1 MPKLYSA
8 RIILAALKRAGFTIV
23 SQKGSHIKLYKR
35 QGNKPLTV
43 IVPNHKEIAIG
54 TFNSI
59 LHQAEITRKELEKY
73 IKLKDK
79 FQQNLLT

>member
-8 RIILAALKRAGFTIV
+8 KTVISALQRAGFSQV
-23 SQKGSHIKLYKR
+23 SQRGSHIKLHKR
-35 QGNKPLTV
+35 RVDKTFTA

-59 LHQAEITRKELEKY
+59 LKQAGMPKKDFEKF
-73 IKLKDK
+73 IK
-79 FQQNLLT
+79 

>member
-8 RIILAALKRAGFTIV
+8 RILLSALQRAEFQII
-23 SQKGSHIKLYKR
+23 SQKGSHIKLFKR
-35 QGNKPLTV
+35 HGDKAFTV

-59 LHQAEITRKELEKY
+59 LKQAGMTRKDLEKL
-73 IKLKDK
+73 IK
-79 FQQNLLT
+79 

>member
-8 RIILAALKRAGFTIV
+8 RVMLSALQRAGFSVI
-23 SQKGSHIKLYKR
+23 SQKGSHIKLHKR
-35 QGNKPLTV
+35 EQEKSLTA

-59 LHQAEITRKELEKY
+59 LKQAGMSKKEFEN
-73 IKLKDK
+73 
-79 FQQNLLT
+79 FVR

>member
-8 RIILAALKRAGFTIV
+8 RVVLSTLQRAGFSIV
-23 SQKGSHIKLYKR
+23 SQKGSHIKLHKR
-35 QGNKPLTV
+35 EIDKIFTA

-59 LHQAEITRKELEKY
+59 LKQAGMTKKEFEK
-73 IKLKDK
+73 
-79 FQQNLLT
+79 FVQ